1 MSFRRCS
8 HYLGHSRANYY
19 KGKKRLIK
27 EEEKKAIV
35 IKEVLKIRKLKAK
48 TGTIKLKK
56 EMDKKLSFKIGR
68 DWLFSLMNE
77 YGLAIKKKKRSIKTT
92 NSRHKFPIYRN
103 EIKDLPT
110 NFPGFI
116 IVSDITYIPT
126 LEGNLYLSLLTER
139 NTKKILGYN
148 IGESLIVEESIKA
161 LEIALKMLPK
171 THHEIVY
178 HHSDRGSQY
187 CCYDYVNI
195 LKSQNI
201 RISMTED
208 NHCYENAVAERVN
221 GILKDEFLLDKFP
234 SKELARKS
242 IKQSIKIYNESR
254 LHQTIDYLTP
264 DEAYYKKWSTYFRN

>member
-1 MSFRRCS
+1 MR
-8 HYLGHSRANYY
+8 
-19 KGKKRLIK
+19 
-27 EEEKKAIV
+27 EEEKKALV
-35 IKEVLKIRKLKAK
+35 IKEVIKIRQKKAK

-56 EMDKKLSFKIGR
+56 EIEKKLPFKVGR

-77 YGLAIKKKKRSIKTT
+77 YGLAIKKKKRSVKTT
-92 NSRHKFPIYRN
+92 DSRHKFPIYKN
-103 EIKDLPT
+103 EIKDIPT
-110 NFPGFI
+110 TFSGFI
-116 IVSDITYIPT
+116 IVSDITYIST
-126 LEGNLYLSLLTER
+126 DEGNLYLSLLTEK

-148 IGESLIVEESIKA
+148 IGDSLIVEESIKA
-161 LEIALKMLPK
+161 LEMAIKTLPK
-171 THHEIVY
+171 THQEIVY

-187 CCYDYVNI
+187 CCHDYVNI

-221 GILKDEFLLDKFP
+221 GILKDEFLLERFP
-234 SKELARKS
+234 SKELARKT